1 MSRCGGRVR
10 LFLSPVWRAK
20 TKEDAAASPEL
31 NCTSR
36 PLAVEGWVI
45 AWRVLERRPRLC
57 ADLCR
62 IRRACDAPGTALF
75 VLFGLGKPVP
85 PAKPAARRGP
95 RVGVDR
101 PSLALADN
109 FLHNILNM
117 DSMLYEVLEQSCAT
131 VHFFYHQSK
140 VPSYKCA

>member
-85 PAKPAARRGP
+85 PAKPAAVEARGS
-95 RVGVDR
+95 GLTAL
-101 PSLALADN
+101 PSPWP
-109 FLHNILNM
+109 
-117 DSMLYEVLEQSCAT
+117 T
-131 VHFFYHQSK
+131 T
-140 VPSYKCA
+140 SYTIF